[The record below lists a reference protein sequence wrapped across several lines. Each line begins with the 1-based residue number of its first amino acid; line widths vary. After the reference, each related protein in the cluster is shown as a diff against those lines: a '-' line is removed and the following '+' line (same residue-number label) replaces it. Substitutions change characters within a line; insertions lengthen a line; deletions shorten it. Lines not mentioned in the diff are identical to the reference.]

1 MITEFDIQR
10 RNKRVVDFFTRS
22 GFQVKLL
29 GDPNCPAIIYNDLFC
44 LSCYVKNFDL
54 IFTNRPKAGDEI
66 FRVKL
71 EAESKMERTELM
83 DVLDQAEHRRV
94 YKVKISAADL
104 FLSGYNFLDKTRP
117 ETRYPVF
124 AKYGAKLYFDE
135 EYATQICHDY
145 NEYNLVVV

>member
-1 MITEFDIQR
+1 MITENDIQR

-22 GFQVKLL
+22 GFSIKLL

-54 IFTNRPKAGDEI
+54 IFTDKPKAGSEI
-66 FRVKL
+66 FRIKL
-71 EAESKMERTELM
+71 ESESRMERPELM
-83 DVLDQAEHRRV
+83 DVLDRAEHRRV
-94 YKVKISAADL
+94 FKVKISNAEL
-104 FLSGYNFLDKTRP
+104 FLSGYNFLDKGRP

-124 AKYGAKLYFDE
+124 AKHGAKIYFDE
-135 EYATQICHDY
+135 EYAKQICYDY

>member
-1 MITEFDIQR
+1 MITENDILR

-22 GFQVKLL
+22 GFSVKLL
-29 GDPNCPAIIYNDLFC
+29 GDQNCPAIIYNDLFC

-54 IFTNRPKAGDEI
+54 IFTDKPKAGAEI

-71 EAESKMERTELM
+71 EAGSFLQRAELM

-94 YKVKISAADL
+94 FKVKVSSVDL
-104 FLSGYNFLDKTRP
+104 FLSGYNFLDKTKP

-124 AKYGAKLYFDE
+124 AKHGAKLYFDE
-135 EYATQICHDY
+135 EYARQICEDY
-145 NEYNLVVV
+145 NEYDLVVV